1 LARPLLLPG
10 GMEARAF
17 FLTLGRTLGDRWR
30 HLSRRTALAIVLT
43 LIVSALAF
51 FIFSWDRCFFATC
64 PDVGRLAAYQPGGAP
79 LLLDRNGE
87 VFADLTPVEHATVPL
102 GTLPSLVA
110 QAFLAVEDKRF
121 QEHRG
126 IDWRRVGGAIVAD
139 LRSGSFEQ
147 GFSTITM
154 QLARNLFPDRLPGRE
169 QSLARKLLEV
179 RVARDIEQRFSKQE
193 ILELYLNHI
202 YFGNRA
208 HGIEAASRQYF
219 GVPAVRLTL
228 PQAALLAAL
237 PKAPSHYDPR
247 RHPEAAQERRNLV
260 LDLMAAQ
267 GRIARREAAAARVAP
282 LGIVPPPRQ
291 SRVEAGLAPWFV
303 EQVRRDLEERF
314 GADLYSRPLRIRTT
328 LDSRAQRAAEEELAR
343 QLKALESGQQGTFS
357 GPRYAAEAVP
367 EPDGTAYLQGAVV
380 TIDPRN
386 GDVLA
391 WVGGRNFSHS
401 QFDRAAMARRQAG
414 SAFKP
419 FVYAEALR
427 AGWVLSQPLADT
439 PLSVRLGN
447 GQVWQPKNFSGRYE
461 GEVTL
466 RDALVRSKNV
476 ATVRLADAVGLGAVA
491 AAAHRAGI
499 DQPLPELPSIAL
511 GTAAVSPVEL
521 TTAYT
526 PFAGLG
532 AGVEPRMI
540 LAVEDEDGHVL
551 WRPEPRRR
559 DVLDPGIAYLITDVL
574 TEALERGTGIAA
586 LRGGLKVP
594 AAGKTGTTNDGADA
608 WFVGYTPD
616 LVTGVWIGF
625 DKPRPILEDATGG
638 RLAAP
643 IWGRIMERFYTGRK
657 PPAPW
662 HRPDSVAAHR
672 VDPATGLLLKAG
684 CTPAAGTPYEEL
696 FLDRTTPAAYCP
708 GQEAV
713 PRDGFPTA
721 RLAAAERDRAT
732 QQRAEKQK
740 AEEEKR
746 AELARQEE
754 ARRKEQERIARE
766 RKEKEDLADR
776 QARLQEEEKRRAAR
790 EAALHR
796 EEEEQKRSTA
806 AKDAQAAKTAK
817 DAKEKKKEEKADREA
832 AERARAEQERAA
844 RATRRNDP
852 ESRGGEDEEAIAS
865 SQEIRPEPRRPE
877 PLTDDVEDIETQ
889 VEPADDLSGWWELT
903 NRIEETNYES
913 FRGLRL
919 GYRLQLEQDGNRI
932 TGRGQKWSEDGRAR
946 PAGGRTPLTVRGTVE
961 GETVSLEFTEHGAR
975 RSTSGSFQWRIARN
989 GSTLRGTFSSTAA
1002 ATSGWSVARR
1012 LD

>member
-1 LARPLLLPG
+1 LLPW
-10 GMEARAF
+10 EPVETRA
-17 FLTLGRTLGDRWR
+17 LLRTLGDRWR
-30 HLSRRTALAIVLT
+30 HLSRRTALAILLT
-43 LIVSALAF
+43 LAVSFFAF
-51 FIFSWDRCFFATC
+51 FVFSWDHCFFSTC

-126 IDWRRVGGAIVAD
+126 IDWRRVGGAILAD
-139 LRSGSFEQ
+139 LRAGSFEQ

-154 QLARNLFPDRLPGRE
+154 QLARNLFPERLPGRE

-179 RVARDIEQRFSKQE
+179 RVAKDIERRFSKQE

-228 PQAALLAAL
+228 SQAALLAAL

-247 RHPEAAQERRNLV
+247 RHPEAALERRNLV

-267 GRIARREAAAARVAP
+267 GRIARREEAAARAAP

-291 SRVEAGLAPWFV
+291 ARVEAGLAPWFV

-343 QLKALESGQQGTFS
+343 QLRAVESGQLGKFAGT
-357 GPRYAAEAVP
+357 RYAAEKDAG
-367 EPDGTAYLQGAVV
+367 PDGTAYLQGAVV
-380 TIDPRN
+380 AIDPRN

-419 FVYAEALR
+419 FVYAAALR

-439 PLSVRLGN
+439 PLSIRLSS
-447 GQVWQPKNFSGRYE
+447 GQVWQPKNFSARYD

-491 AAAHRAGI
+491 AAAHRSGI
-499 DQPLPELPSIAL
+499 SQTLPELPSMAL
-511 GTAAVSPVEL
+511 GTAAVSPLEL
-521 TTAYT
+521 TAAYT
-526 PFAGLG
+526 PFATLG
-532 AGVEPRMI
+532 TGAEPRMI
-540 LAVEDEDGHVL
+540 LSVEDEDGHVL
-551 WRPEPRRR
+551 WKPEARKRE
-559 DVLDPGIAYLITDVL
+559 VLDPGIAYLLTDVL

-586 LRGGLKVP
+586 LQGLRGGLKVP

-616 LVTGVWIGF
+616 LVTGVWVGF

-643 IWGRIMERFYTGRK
+643 VWGRMMERFYAGRK

-662 HRPDSVAAHR
+662 QRPDNVVAR
-672 VDPATGLLLKAG
+672 TVDPATGLLLKDG
-684 CTPAAGTPYEEL
+684 CPPLTGTAHEEL
-696 FLDRTTPAAYCP
+696 FLDRATPAAYCP
-708 GQEAV
+708 GREAV
-713 PRDGFPTA
+713 PRDGFPTEQH
-721 RLAAAERDRAT
+721 LAA
-732 QQRAEKQK
+732 QQKSQVAQ
-740 AEEEKR
+740 
-746 AELARQEE
+746 QEE
-754 ARRKEQERIARE
+754 QKKLEQDRIAQIERE
-766 RKEKEDLADR
+766 RQAKEKEETALR
-776 QARLQEEEKRRAAR
+776 QARLDEEEKEAR
-790 EAALHR
+790 EN
-796 EEEEQKRSTA
+796 
-806 AKDAQAAKTAK
+806 
-817 DAKEKKKEEKADREA
+817 
-832 AERARAEQERAA
+832 AR
-844 RATRRNDP
+844 D
-852 ESRGGEDEEAIAS
+852 SRDGEDSEGGEKIAS
-865 SQEIRPEPRRPE
+865 REEIRPEPRRPE
-877 PLTDDVEDIETQ
+877 PLTDDIDQLGEPGDLDAPEEPE
-889 VEPADDLSGWWELT
+889 EPADDLSGWWELT
-903 NRIEETNYES
+903 NRIEETNYDS

-932 TGRGQKWSEDGRAR
+932 TGRGQKWSEDGRAL
-946 PAGGRTPLTVRGTVE
+946 PAGGRTPLTVRGTVD
-961 GETVSLEFTEHGAR
+961 GETVTLELTEHGAR
-975 RSTSGSFQWRIARN
+975 RSTSGSFQWRIARD
-989 GSTLRGTFSSTAA
+989 GSTLRGSFESTAA
-1002 ATSGWSVARR
+1002 ATSGSSVARR
-1012 LD
+1012 LE